1 MLYFDKLSTLQ
12 TCQFT
17 CNFHKNSSSNAAELE
32 PVTSIN
38 NHQEYRKLTDTGK
51 AQLNESGEFLHLNH
65 VILPNSSSCLA
76 SRTTTALAWLL
87 LPNPAGS
94 FSSCTAAGMHQSM
107 HQCCHPSLKA

>member
-51 AQLNESGEFLHLNH
+51 AQLNESGIKCMSKYSLGLGSTCAISLFACSHKMEANGRFLML
-65 VILPNSSSCLA
+65 S
-76 SRTTTALAWLL
+76 
-87 LPNPAGS
+87 
-94 FSSCTAAGMHQSM
+94 
-107 HQCCHPSLKA
+107 